1 MQTRLGFIGGELS
14 RLEES
19 GKKIGTD
26 ADTCQARCAELQQQ
40 AIRESTSNAAAGAGG
55 GAGGAGG
62 GGGIQAA
69 QAQPAA

>member
-19 GKKIGTD
+19 GKKIGAD
-26 ADTCQARCAELQQQ
+26 ADACQARCAELQQQ
-40 AIRESTSNAAAGAGG
+40 AIRESTAAAGAGG
-55 GAGGAGG
+55 AAGGVEAG
-62 GGGIQAA
+62 A

>member
-19 GKKIGTD
+19 GKKVGAD
-26 ADTCQARCAELQQQ
+26 ADSCQARCAELQQQ
-40 AIRESTSNAAAGAGG
+40 AIKESTSAAATG
-55 GAGGAGG
+55 GAGGSVAAGG
-62 GGGIQAA
+62 AAA